1 MAQQNPGERRRYVR
15 LEQQH
20 MLRHEKYVFGA
31 TGSGEMPE
39 EGMVKNYSLGGA
51 LFEAKVKYNVGDTLK
66 LAISIRGWERY
77 KNEFYKDDKA
87 SRREPV
93 IVLARVVRVQT
104 VIPPRGQRLPAGR
117 EPMAESVHDI
127 AVEFIGLDEGDRWTL
142 LKHIKAQLE
151 KNPKFDARNK
161 KSGISESEYQ

>member
-1 MAQQNPGERRRYVR
+1 MTQQNPGERRRYVR

-31 TGSGEMPE
+31 GSPREE
-39 EGMVKNYSLGGA
+39 EGTIKNYSLGGA

-77 KNEFYKDDKA
+77 KNEFYKDDKT

-93 IVLARVVRVQT
+93 IILARVVRVRT
-104 VIPPRGQRLPAGR
+104 VIPPFSHRSPGGEELMPG
-117 EPMAESVHDI
+117 SVHDI
-127 AVEFIGLDEGDRWTL
+127 AVEFVGLDEGDRWTL

-151 KNPKFDARNK
+151 K
-161 KSGISESEYQ
+161 KSETRSPEQI

>member
-1 MAQQNPGERRRYVR
+1 MTQQNSSPAFGGASERRRYVR

-20 MLRHEKYVFGA
+20 MLRHEKYVFGM
-31 TGSGEMPE
+31 TGSGEMLPRGSPREE
-39 EGMVKNYSLGGA
+39 EGTIKNYSLGGA

-77 KNEFYKDDKA
+77 KNEFYKDDKT

-104 VIPPRGQRLPAGR
+104 IISD
-117 EPMAESVHDI
+117 SVHDI
-127 AVEFIGLDEGDRWTL
+127 AVEFVGLDEGDRWTL

-151 KNPKFDARNK
+151 KKD
-161 KSGISESEYQ
+161 KS

>member
-1 MAQQNPGERRRYVR
+1 MTQQHPSPAEGGASERRRYVR

-20 MLRHEKYVFGA
+20 MLRHEKYVFGM

-39 EGMVKNYSLGGA
+39 EGTIKNYSLGGA
-51 LFEAKVKYNVGDTLK
+51 LFESKVKYNVGDTLK

-77 KNEFYKDDKA
+77 KNEFYKDDKT

-104 VIPPRGQRLPAGR
+104 VIP
-117 EPMAESVHDI
+117 ESVHDI
-127 AVEFIGLDEGDRWTL
+127 AVEFVGIDEGDRWTL

-151 KNPKFDARNK
+151 KKG
-161 KSGISESEYQ
+161 KS

>member
-1 MAQQNPGERRRYVR
+1 MTRQPHHEQRRYVR
-15 LEQQH
+15 LEQSH
-20 MLRHEKYVFGA
+20 MLRHEKYVLDM
-31 TGSGEMPE
+31 TGEQE
-39 EGMVKNYSLGGA
+39 TLQEGMIKNYSQGGA
-51 LFEAKVKYNVGDTLK
+51 LFEAKVKYNVGDVLK

-77 KNEFYKDDKA
+77 KNEFYKDDKT

-104 VIPPRGQRLPAGR
+104 
-117 EPMAESVHDI
+117 MAEGVHDI
-127 AVEFIGLDEGDRWTL
+127 AVEFIGLDEGDSWTL